1 MNERI
6 LNILLEVLK
15 DLNEELEKPA
25 LENPTPQM
33 YLYAPKGCL
42 DSLALVRLIADVEER
57 VFEVF
62 GKSIILADERA
73 MSQKM
78 SPFRRLET
86 LVNYI
91 ETLLEE
97 PL

>member
-1 MNERI
+1 MREDI
-6 LNILLEVLK
+6 FDLLAAALK
-15 DLNEELEKPA
+15 DLNEELGKPE
-25 LENPTPQM
+25 LEAPTAQM

-57 VFEVF
+57 VYETF
-62 GKSIILADERA
+62 GKSITLADERA
-73 MSQKM
+73 MSQKI

-86 LVNYI
+86 LANYI
-91 ETLLEE
+91 ESLLNS